1 MNINYQIEM
10 ERELAR
16 IGTSGHKPRL
26 LLHACCAPCSS
37 YVLEALNSR
46 FDIDVYYYNP
56 NIAPRQEFD
65 RRVAELERLAAQL
78 PHENALRVI
87 VGDYD
92 NAAFMAMCQGH
103 EDDPEGG
110 ARCALC
116 FHMRLEAAAK
126 MAAKLGSDYFTT
138 SLTISPLKDARLLN
152 AIGAEQGH
160 REGVSWL
167 FSDFKKKNGYKRS
180 CELSR
185 EYGLYR
191 QDYCGCVF
199 SKRERERGG
208 QGTGDREQGTGDRE
222 QGTGNREQGTGSGAQ
237 L

>member
-1 MNINYQIEM
+1 MKINYQVEM

-16 IGTSGHKPRL
+16 IRASGRRPRL
-26 LLHACCAPCSS
+26 LLHVCCAPCGS
-37 YVLEALNSR
+37 YVLEALNR
-46 FDIDVYYYNP
+46 CFDIDVYYYNP
-56 NIAPRQEFD
+56 NISPRSEFD
-65 RRVAELERLAAQL
+65 RRAAEFQRLAERL

-92 NAAFMAMCQGH
+92 NAAFMAMCRGH

-116 FHMRLEAAAK
+116 FQMRLAAAAR
-126 MAAKLGSDYFTT
+126 MAARLGTDYFTT
-138 SLTISPLKDARLLN
+138 SLTISPLKDAQLLN
-152 AIGAEQGH
+152 AIGLEQG
-160 REGVSWL
+160 RGAGVRWL
-167 FSDFKKKNGYKRS
+167 CSDFKKKNGYKRS

-199 SKRERERGG
+199 SRMERDRRVAEATNRPSLKR
-208 QGTGDREQGTGDRE
+208 
-222 QGTGNREQGTGSGAQ
+222 
-237 L
+237 

>member
-1 MNINYQIEM
+1 MKINYQMEM

-16 IGTSGHKPRL
+16 IEASGRRPRL

-37 YVLEALNSR
+37 YALEALNHC

-56 NIAPRQEFD
+56 NIAPREEFD
-65 RRVAELERLAAQL
+65 RRVAELERLSSRL

-87 VGDYD
+87 VGEYD
-92 NAAFMAMCQGH
+92 NAAFMELCQGH

-116 FHMRLEAAAK
+116 FRMRLEAAAK
-126 MAAKLGSDYFTT
+126 RAARLGADYFTT

-152 AIGAEQGH
+152 AIGAEQGR
-160 REGVSWL
+160 REGVNWL

-199 SKRERERGG
+199 SKRERDARTAAKAGDD
-208 QGTGDREQGTGDRE
+208 GTTH
-222 QGTGNREQGTGSGAQ
+222 
-237 L
+237 